1 MKSSRRTFVKNSTM
15 AIVAVGASALPA
27 LANTTAQGS
36 MMHQVFFWLKPGT
49 TEQDRKRFREELKK
63 LSQIK
68 NIKNAFIGMPES
80 TEKRDV
86 VDNSFDYSI
95 TFMFD
100 SVKEHDAYQ
109 VAPDHK
115 VFIEKCQDLWA
126 RVQVYDIKPV

>member
-1 MKSSRRTFVKNSTM
+1 MKSSRRTFLRNSAVVM
-15 AIVAVGASALPA
+15 AGAAALPA
-27 LANTTAQGS
+27 MAQSKKGGA

-49 TEQDRKRFREELKK
+49 SAQERQRFSRELTK

-68 NIKNAFIGMPES
+68 NIKTAFIGVPES
-80 TEKRDV
+80 TEKREV
-86 VDNSFDYSI
+86 VDNSFDFSI

-115 VFIEKCQDLWA
+115 KFIENCQDLWA
-126 RVQVYDIKPV
+126 RVQVYDVKPIM